1 MLLASTHQDII
12 IGLDIHIVMVPSPAG
27 PIPTPLPHPFIGFVF
42 DPADLIPMLGAT
54 VSVNYKCR
62 GCSFTTGMLGTM
74 KHFPMPPGAAF
85 TPKPIGHDAYKFFGS
100 LRVKAEGNLL
110 GVSPFMVM
118 SCSDVGMPMSITPGK
133 NFKPVPTT
141 YLPTSACVPIPTGK
155 PVMVGGPYVPDLQ
168 GLLMAIVMSF
178 GMGSLMKGGGKLLR
192 GAKNKA
198 TAFGKWIKDKGKGL
212 NKALRKK
219 NTKWSNKMADGLCK
233 FGFEPVDLIAG
244 IVFYTAEDFEMAGP
258 SPLKWERSYY
268 SDSTVMGACGH
279 GMHSSYDIALE
290 AHPNEGYVMVTLPDG
305 RPAIFEWLAE
315 EKQSFYNVMEKMT
328 LTRTING
335 FELKDHDKNITFI
348 FEQSCK
354 ANFRPIRITNL
365 QGFSIQYRYD
375 NQGKWTGL
383 TDAVGREIHFELSDQ
398 GFISKIYAT
407 YKGLRKDLVS
417 YAYNEAGDMVQVKD
431 ALGSSTD
438 IRYENHLMVEKK
450 DRNGDI
456 FYWEY
461 EGEGREAR
469 CVHTWGDKGLMEGW
483 INYGDGCNEVTNSL
497 GETSLYYFDEN
508 NLCTKIVDP
517 LGNVKEFIYTEDM
530 KLYREVD
537 EEGLITGYTYDDQGN
552 LTSLRKPDGATQ
564 HYLYDE
570 EQKPQAVISESGKQT
585 LYTYTPDQLIKTMSY
600 PDGRLAELSY
610 NENKQLSLLQ
620 TSDGEVLKFYY
631 DGDHNLIKM
640 VLPGGGE
647 QQWQYDPWGRCTTEI
662 NPEGQS
668 KTYEFDPLDRVIQI
682 KEPDGNKVALSYDAY
697 DEVVQVRDKQRKVDF
712 VYNALGSMVRRVEA
726 GRAISFHYDGQ
737 NRLTGLRNEHSE
749 WYRFVLDPMGRVAEE
764 IGFDGLQRS
773 YLRDRAGK
781 VIRINRPGYRW
792 TDYEYDLNGQVI
804 RSEYSDGSWEA
815 YGYDREGLLIE
826 AVNENSQVV
835 FVRDNTGRVIQEIQ
849 DGHLVKSGYNEKGY
863 RTTVSS
869 SLGADIRIEWDAA
882 GSVKQMNA
890 RHAESGED
898 WEALLTHNHLGQERT
913 RKIGALENEFT
924 YDKAGRVAGQ
934 RTSGRGST
942 HLHKRYHWG
951 INNKLR
957 RIHDLMDH
965 SWQAFEYDAVGNLV
979 QSLTGLGTEDNYF
992 RDEIGNI
999 FQKADRSDR
1008 KYDKGGKL
1016 VAKGATRYNYDE
1028 EGNLIKK
1035 STPEGDWS
1043 FQWNGNGSLREV
1055 LRPDGR
1061 TVGFEYDALGRRT
1074 AKIFQGKITRW
1085 VWDGN
1090 VPLHEWQYSLKE
1102 RPKSVLDADGLLTKD
1117 REEPIENLI
1126 TWVFDEGSFKPAAKL
1141 VGGEAFSIINDYLGT
1156 PKQVFDREGQKVWD
1170 CKHKA
1175 YGEVASCYG
1184 ELGFIPFRFQG
1195 QYQDIETG
1203 LYYNRFRY
1211 YDGQTG
1217 LYISQD
1223 PIGLAGGNSTFY
1235 AFVHDS
1241 NSWVDIFGL
1250 QGNNPLDFLKEA
1262 LTQQDFETGDAIPS
1276 NLKQAW
1282 GDVSTKIVYE
1292 VRIHVANP
1300 KYAEGDIFR
1309 VSRRQTGFKPGT
1321 KQGFGTEYL
1330 DKHGKWHHESTLK
1343 EFNKDG
1349 TKNPLFNAQAAK
1361 DTHMKKP
1368 KICH

>member
-1 MLLASTHQDII
+1 MLSASTHQDII

-27 PIPTPLPHPFIGFVF
+27 PIPTPLPHPFIGFIF

-100 LRVKAEGNLL
+100 LRVKAEGSLL

-118 SCSDVGMPMSITPGK
+118 SCSDVGTPMSITPGK

-178 GMGSLMKGGGKLLR
+178 GMGSLMKGGGKLLK
-192 GAKNKA
+192 GAMNKA
-198 TAFGKWIKDKGKGL
+198 KAMGKRIKEKGIAW
-212 NKALRKK
+212 NKKLRAK
-219 NTKWSNKMADGLCK
+219 NTKWSNKKADVLCK

-258 SPLKWERSYY
+258 FPLKWERSYY
-268 SDSTVMGACGH
+268 SDSTVVGACGH
-279 GMHSSYDIALE
+279 GMHSSYDIGLE

-305 RPAIFEWLAE
+305 RPAIFEWLVE

-328 LTRTING
+328 LTRIIDG
-335 FELKDHDKNITFI
+335 FELKDHDKNIAFS
-348 FEQSCK
+348 FEQFGK
-354 ANFRPIRITNL
+354 ANFRPTRISNL
-365 QGFSIQYRYD
+365 QGFSIQYRY
-375 NQGKWTGL
+375 NREGKWTGL
-383 TDAVGREIHFELSDQ
+383 TDAVGKEIHFEFSDQ
-398 GFISKIYAT
+398 GFISHVYAT
-407 YKGLRKDLVS
+407 YKGSRKDLIS

-431 ALGSSTD
+431 ALGRSTD
-438 IRYENHLMVEKK
+438 IRYEDHLMVEKK
-450 DRNGDI
+450 DRNGDV

-461 EGEGREAR
+461 EGEGREAK

-483 INYGDGCNEVTNSL
+483 INYGDGCNEVCNSL
-497 GETSLYYFDEN
+497 GETSLYYFDED
-508 NLCTKIVDP
+508 NLCTKIIDP

-564 HYLYDE
+564 HYLYDKA
-570 EQKPQAVISESGKQT
+570 QKPQAVISESGKQT
-585 LYTYTPDQLIKTMSY
+585 LYTYTANQLIKTMSY

-610 NENKQLSLLQ
+610 NENKQLSRLQ
-620 TSDGEVLKFYY
+620 TGDGEVLKFFY
-631 DGDHNLIKM
+631 DTDHNLIKM

-647 QQWQYDPWGRCTTEI
+647 QQWHYDPWGRCIAEI

-668 KTYEFDPLDRVIQI
+668 KTYEFDSLDRVIQV
-682 KEPDGNKVALSYDAY
+682 KEPDGNKVTLDYDAY
-697 DEVVQVRDKQRKVDF
+697 GEVIKVRDKQRKVDF

-726 GRAISFHYDGQ
+726 GKVISFHYDGQ

-749 WYRFVLDPMGRVAEE
+749 LYRFVLDPMGRVVEE

-781 VIRINRPGYRW
+781 VLRINRPGDRW

-804 RSEYSDGSWEA
+804 RAEYSDGSWEA
-815 YGYDREGLLIE
+815 YGYDREGMLIE
-826 AVNENSQVV
+826 AVNENSQIVLI
-835 FVRDNTGRVIQEIQ
+835 RDKAERVIQEMQ
-849 DGHLVKSGYNEKGY
+849 DGHLVESGYNEKGF
-863 RTTVSS
+863 RTRISS
-869 SLGADIRIEWDAA
+869 SLGADIRLEWDAT

-890 RHAESGED
+890 RHGESGED
-898 WEALLTHNHLGQERT
+898 WEALLTHNQLGQECT

-934 RTSGRGST
+934 RTSRRGNT

-951 INNKLR
+951 INDKLQ

-965 SWQAFEYDAVGNLV
+965 SWQDFEYDAVGNLV
-979 QSLTGLGTEDNYF
+979 QSLTGVGSEDNYF

-1016 VAKGATRYNYDE
+1016 VAKGGTQYSYDE
-1028 EGNLIKK
+1028 EGNLIQK
-1035 STPEGDWS
+1035 STPEGDWA
-1043 FQWNGNGSLREV
+1043 FQWNGNCSLREV

-1061 TVGFEYDALGRRT
+1061 AVTFEYDALGRRT
-1074 AKIFQGKITRW
+1074 AKIFQSRLTRW

-1090 VPLHEWQYSLKE
+1090 VPLHEWQYSLKD

-1117 REEPIENLI
+1117 REEPVENLI

-1141 VGGEAFSIINDYLGT
+1141 AGEEAFSIINDYLGT
-1156 PKQVFDREGQKVWD
+1156 PKEAFDREGQKVWD

-1175 YGEVASCYG
+1175 YGEVASCFG
-1184 ELGFIPFRFQG
+1184 DIDFIPFRFQG
-1195 QYQDIETG
+1195 QYQDRETG

-1211 YDGQTG
+1211 YAPEEGM
-1217 LYISQD
+1217 YVSQD
-1223 PIGLAGGNSTFY
+1223 PIGLAGSLKLYSYLEDPNY
-1235 AFVHDS
+1235 LIDPL
-1241 NSWVDIFGL
+1241 GL
-1250 QGNNPLDFLKEA
+1250 KKCFA
-1262 LTQQDFETGDAIPS
+1262 DA
-1276 NLKQAW
+1276 NARL
-1282 GDVSTKIVYE
+1282 
-1292 VRIHVANP
+1292 
-1300 KYAEGDIFR
+1300 YAEGIIKR
-1309 VSRRQTGFKPGT
+1309 NGGVK
-1321 KQGFGTEYL
+1321 
-1330 DKHGKWHHESTLK
+1330 LK
-1343 EFNKDG
+1343 EGHYVFPNRRS
-1349 TKNPLFNAQAAK
+1349 ARQAASEIAGDLGSNPATIRKK
-1361 DTHMKKP
+1361 DYRGGPRGWESSNGKIGMQNNDKSSGWRDDSPGHNFGGGDKIPAHVNAWNSKKGVYDNLHL
-1368 KICH
+1368 IY